1 MHFINYIALIGRRSE
16 ITPLYIPDNM
26 HHELLRWLCG
36 FPHSI
41 EHYIYGHGFYNMV
54 INIGI
59 RAGMKVIFVYED
71 SYNDIIVNDRFK
83 ALHSGL
89 KVFLDCTVTADETQN
104 VRNFFDSY
112 IDDGESV
119 LLSFNDFPDLKIPLV
134 KSREQYIEFLE
145 SYCQSNF
152 TALMAEKSS
161 PHELSSEF
169 DRGMLF
175 SPTNCNTLTL
185 HAATGD
191 FAFEIAPVTDEE
203 RRNESSEAIF
213 QHETFNRQDKLIG
226 QLGQFDKLESHFL
239 TTADLAPWM
248 LSQRKSPLIISMPY
262 NSSDLAAV
270 IGKSEVGDDYKPI
283 QRVLKK
289 LFTIG
294 QTSNYTIDRIYDG
307 KTDSGLFVDLMQKCL
322 VPRSRF
328 LDIVSSFHASHR
340 FSPSLRLPL
349 VGNEINYYLSRVAPG
364 VIHCLYNSRKK
375 KKSLIQ
381 AFKEIGIQLSR
392 RELSEAARS
401 YISGCERQIVAI
413 TDLPVEWM
421 DINGVPLGFSHDV
434 CRMPEVPYASALQ
447 NYVISQLPCRFVGK
461 DVISRTMVVFGPDD
475 ECFRPFQEKVA
486 EQSEK
491 SGYKTIRPKTV
502 EELRLAVESERPQ
515 FLIFDTH
522 GGYDRDS
529 HESYLHI
536 GDEKLYPEVVAATHI
551 SAPLI
556 FMSACSTAP
565 VYNLTKTVA
574 NAFIGEGAIAVTAA
588 YMPLPVLESSVTY
601 MRVLRLLEEASTKMI
616 HKNWLSFISH
626 VLRTSSIHES
636 FAEHHLES
644 ERGNPDIMKAQSQQI
659 LKSISFGSRREV
671 FRSLLKGI
679 SVGGERITSENH
691 IPNYLMYTTIGRA
704 DLVDFEIYHETLS
717 KSVETHPETK
727 E

>member
-1 MHFINYIALIGRRSE
+1 MHFINYIALIGKRRE
-16 ITPLYIPDNM
+16 ITPLYIPDNI

-36 FPHSI
+36 FPHTI
-41 EHYIYGHGFYNMV
+41 EHYIYGYGLYNMV
-54 INIGI
+54 INLGE
-59 RAGMKVIFVYED
+59 RAGVKVTFVYED
-71 SYNDIIVNDRFK
+71 SYKDIIENDRFK
-83 ALHSGL
+83 TLHSGL
-89 KVFLDCTVTADETQN
+89 KVFLDCTVTADETQFM
-104 VRNFFDSY
+104 RNFFDSY
-112 IDDGESV
+112 IDDGQSV
-119 LLSFNDFPDLKIPLV
+119 LLSFNGFPDIQIPLV
-134 KSREQYIEFLE
+134 KSREQYLE
-145 SYCQSNF
+145 YLDRYCQTNF
-152 TALMAEKSS
+152 LALMAEKSS

-185 HAATGD
+185 HAAAGD
-191 FAFEIAPVTDEE
+191 FAFEIASVTDDE
-203 RRNESSEAIF
+203 RRNESYEAIL
-213 QHETFNRQDKLIG
+213 QHKTFNRQDKLIR

-270 IGKSEVGDDYKPI
+270 IDKSKADDEFKPI
-283 QRVLKK
+283 RRVLKK

-294 QTSNYTIDRIYDG
+294 QTSNYTVDRINDG
-307 KTDSGLFVDLMQKCL
+307 KTDSRLFVDLMQECL
-322 VPRSRF
+322 FPRSRF
-328 LDIVSSFHASHR
+328 LDIVSSFHASRR
-340 FSPSLRLPL
+340 FSPSLRLPM

-364 VIHCLYNSRKK
+364 VIHRLYDSRKK

-392 RELSEAARS
+392 RELSEAARN
-401 YISGCERQIVAI
+401 YISGCERQVVAI

-434 CRMPEVPYASALQ
+434 CRMPEVPYAAALQ
-447 NYVISQLPCRFVGK
+447 NYVISQFPHRFVGK
-461 DVISRTMVVFGPDD
+461 DIISRTMVVFGSDD
-475 ECFRPFQEKVA
+475 ECFIPFQKKVA

-491 SGYKTIRPKTV
+491 SGYKIIRPKTV

-522 GGYDRDS
+522 GGYDKDS

-536 GDEKLYPEVVAATHI
+536 GDERLYPEAVAATHI

-636 FAEHHLES
+636 FVEHHLDS
-644 ERGNPDIMKAQSQQI
+644 KGGNPDILKVQSQQI
-659 LKSISFGSRREV
+659 LESIPFSSRREV

-704 DLVDFEIYHETLS
+704 DLVDFEVYHETLS
-717 KSVETHPETK
+717 KSVETQRET